1 MKTFLLGLILT
12 TTAYAEV
19 FRIAG
24 KMLEF
29 ENKDGLLVKGC
40 SKSCD
45 ALDTVAKFK
54 KIDLK
59 KARAQEK
66 FVGSAGSDVCR
77 LVYKANSL
85 IGVNQD
91 KDQRAFCVFK
101 DESLIETNSLSQYL
115 LDKKIITE

>member
-1 MKTFLLGLILT
+1 MKRFIIGLILVSS
-12 TTAYAEV
+12 AHAEV
-19 FRIAG
+19 FKIAG
-24 KMLEF
+24 QMLEF

-40 SKSCD
+40 NKSCE
-45 ALDTVAKFK
+45 ALETVAKFK

-77 LVYKANSL
+77 LVYKGRSV

-91 KDQRAFCVFK
+91 KDQRAFCIFK
-101 DESLIETNSLSQYL
+101 DESLIETNSLGQYL
-115 LDKKIITE
+115 IDKKIISE